1 MSPRLARGVLV
12 VSSAVLVMVLI
23 VAAASRGGGSADLV
37 GDEVRQDTAAEAIA
51 RTDEEST
58 ITPPAVTIPPEPAA
72 VDPVAAGL
80 AVPPPV
86 AVRIGAIGV
95 DAEIVPVDVD
105 PDGSL
110 QIPDATHVGWYRAG
124 VAPGAPSG
132 SPVLTAHVDFNGEP
146 GVFLELARV
155 EIGAEVVTVDRTG
168 TERRYVI
175 TERYQVDKDDL
186 DVVELFRRGGSPTL
200 TLITCGG
207 VFNERERHYR
217 DNIVVRAVPA

>member
-1 MSPRLARGVLV
+1 MSPRIARVVLV

-37 GDEVRQDTAAEAIA
+37 GGEVRKDPEDEGAAL
-51 RTDEEST
+51 DDDPWP
-58 ITPPAVTIPPEPAA
+58 ITPPTDRTASEPAP

-86 AVRIGAIGV
+86 ALRIGSIGV
-95 DAEIVPVDVD
+95 DAEVVPVEVD
-105 PDGSL
+105 EDGSL
-110 QIPDATHVGWYRAG
+110 DIPDATHVGWYRAG
-124 VAPGAPSG
+124 AAPGAPSG

-146 GVFLELARV
+146 GVFLELARA

-168 TERRYVI
+168 VERRYVI
-175 TERYQVDKDDL
+175 AERYQVDKDEL
-186 DVVELFRRGGSPTL
+186 DVEELFRRDGAPTL

-207 VFNERERHYR
+207 VFNERARHYR
-217 DNIVVRAVPA
+217 DNVVVRAVPA